1 MIVQAGN
8 KNKMSEQAKKIVI
21 KGVTQ
26 EGGKFRPS
34 DWATRLTNAVSKPG
48 RGGRLIYNPKV
59 KMAMIEGIN
68 CVVID
73 PSLESEEP
81 MLYAFLINFAT
92 SNNLQIEA
100 PA

>member
-1 MIVQAGN
+1 MQAGN

-59 KMAMIEGIN
+59 KMAIIDGIN

-73 PSLESEEP
+73 PSLESEEA

-92 SNNLQIEA
+92 SNNLQVDIPE
-100 PA
+100 

>member
-1 MIVQAGN
+1 
-8 KNKMSEQAKKIVI
+8 MSEQAKKIVI
-21 KGVTQ
+21 KGVTR

-81 MLYAFLINFAT
+81 MLYAFLIDFAT

-100 PA
+100 PE